1 MTALIVAAIHGK
13 AEVVKALLNRGVDI
27 NATDNKGMTALM
39 WAARNGRKDVV
50 QVLLEKG
57 ADVNAK
63 DKQGKNAL
71 DLAGYYRQEHTK
83 ALLLKAGAGIGKGS
97 GSLPKGK
104 PGEKPPAA
112 PPSTKGESQ
121 ERSVTTAHRH
131 PERPAACRGSF
142 FVLIQEVAESLLPSC
157 RHKE

>member
-57 ADVNAK
+57 ADVNAR

-83 ALLLKAGAGIGKGS
+83 DCS
-97 GSLPKGK
+97 
-104 PGEKPPAA
+104 
-112 PPSTKGESQ
+112 
-121 ERSVTTAHRH
+121 
-131 PERPAACRGSF
+131 
-142 FVLIQEVAESLLPSC
+142 
-157 RHKE
+157 